1 MWSKV
6 SVVFLL
12 AAVAVVV
19 NARPFGVAPAPLL
32 RQAHKNLPR
41 SCYPLKYRGGASSVV
56 ADEDED
62 VDLDESDEDV
72 SDDEEENIIL
82 PKKAGTKL
90 AASAVK
96 AADKSKSKKTALAKS
111 AVNSGL
117 AETAKQSS
125 PSKKKKSRKFMLP
138 YILRACMNPFTVF
151 AMTKA
156 YFASLINLDYITK
169 VRCFRVISM
178 LSVFNNSYSQ
188 CPPCPFLQR
197 RIKRKTSDLR

>member
-1 MWSKV
+1 M
-6 SVVFLL
+6 
-12 AAVAVVV
+12 
-19 NARPFGVAPAPLL
+19 
-32 RQAHKNLPR
+32 
-41 SCYPLKYRGGASSVV
+41 V

-138 YILRACMNPFTVF
+138 YILRACMNPFTV
-151 AMTKA
+151 
-156 YFASLINLDYITK
+156 
-169 VRCFRVISM
+169 
-178 LSVFNNSYSQ
+178 
-188 CPPCPFLQR
+188 
-197 RIKRKTSDLR
+197 LR